1 MDLTKS
7 LAEASRLVALET
19 SQSTNSELI
28 AAVAADPQAWPHLS
42 VMVTDHQTAGRGRLG
57 RSWSAPA
64 GTSLAVSVLL
74 RDPRSTGTT
83 IPERWAWLP
92 MLAGLAMVRA
102 VDAVG
107 PAAPASLKWPNDVL
121 IAGGKVCGILAEVV
135 PGTATV
141 VVGAGIN
148 LTMQRDD
155 LPVPT
160 ATSLTL
166 VGTDVPS
173 AELADAVLSVY
184 LRELDTLVRRLDQAG
199 DAAAAG
205 LVDEVAKRCET
216 LGRQVRVEFPDGSMR
231 FGVARALAS
240 DGRLILIDERDQEP
254 LAVAAGDVTHLRY

>member
-7 LAEASRLVALET
+7 LATASRLVVLET

-28 AAVAADPQAWPHLS
+28 AAVGADPQAWPHLS
-42 VMVTDHQTAGRGRLG
+42 VLVTDNQTAGRGRLG

-74 RDPRSTGTT
+74 RDPRSAGTT

-107 PAAPASLKWPNDVL
+107 PTAPASLKWPNDVL

-135 PGTATV
+135 PGTAMV

-148 LTMQRDD
+148 LTMQRDE

-160 ATSLTL
+160 ATSLSL
-166 VGTDVPS
+166 VGTEVPA

-184 LRELDTLVRRLDQAG
+184 LRELGTLVRRLYEEG
-199 DAAAAG
+199 DATVAG
-205 LVDEVAKRCET
+205 LLGEVAARCET
-216 LGRQVRVEFPDGSMR
+216 LGRRVRVEFPDGGVR
-231 FGVARALAS
+231 FGIARALAP

-254 LAVAAGDVTHLRY
+254 LVVAAGDVTHLRY